1 MAIYTGNYPVLGA
14 KCWIGS
20 TAQSR
25 VKLNGGVKSTHY
37 NLNDTEF
44 LYSNVINSSINHTD
58 ITTSPIRPTNWFGPW
73 NVSVQGE
80 PSVPVPD
87 RLIEGPL
94 IKTNN
99 RPFQEKVRR
108 GAMVVSDFTRLN
120 ALVKYHNG
128 GPKTVLSRGVIDFTT
143 SRLAASFR
151 HPTYAQWSD
160 LADTSWSLN
169 VEREILWAP
178 SALRYPYER
187 VTFSDGVSPYDVGWD
202 DSVIEV
208 FLNEITYP
216 DSIHQLVTQNT
227 ADANAATVDILTTLA
242 EMPETAK
249 SILQGF
255 SALKKL
261 FVDAKAKKFSLLN
274 KAKRVRLS
282 IEQKIHRIDFESH
295 QAYLAARNERERRMI
310 ENKRIR
316 SVEQLKADLKKS
328 AEDLATGIAQ
338 VELTVRYGILP
349 VKYTIDGF
357 IESFEN
363 LDMIYKRWSSRS
375 MAEIEFPNVPG
386 FKKTGSLEVS
396 LRAFIKR
403 RFEALEGN
411 FKLLKHLSGS
421 LIVTAWELIPL
432 SFVVDWFINIGDVL
446 QSFFGS
452 VLSDFQQ
459 AATIS
464 LKIESGS
471 CTYVHESTGC
481 SVTVEVKGYM
491 RNVINPSDYCR
502 FFWEPD
508 VSGYRT
514 YDAAALSWLFLKK
527 FFHSW
532 RA

>member
-73 NVSVQGE
+73 DVSVQGE

-386 FKKTGSLEVS
+386 FKK
-396 LRAFIKR
+396 
-403 RFEALEGN
+403 N
-411 FKLLKHLSGS
+411 
-421 LIVTAWELIPL
+421 W
-432 SFVVDWFINIGDVL
+432 FVRG
-446 QSFFGS
+446 
-452 VLSDFQQ
+452 
-459 AATIS
+459 
-464 LKIESGS
+464 
-471 CTYVHESTGC
+471 
-481 SVTVEVKGYM
+481 
-491 RNVINPSDYCR
+491 
-502 FFWEPD
+502 
-508 VSGYRT
+508 
-514 YDAAALSWLFLKK
+514 FLKSVYQK
-527 FFHSW
+527 TL
-532 RA
+532 RGT